1 MGLFAMCIPYFPNKL
16 YGHIA
21 YARKHPRG
29 LVDAFGRMRYAPTW
43 DVCGIYI
50 PSFIFG
56 LYTMMQKGRTRLI
69 PLHQVHGFVHIGS
82 CVAGCISVLPSVLI
96 GRTVVLVYKDCSP
109 GTLKQQYWFI
119 GTGRTAVVFAYAAT
133 VYFGIIRILCFLFNS
148 SENSA

>member
-1 MGLFAMCIPYFPNKL
+1 MGLFAIWIQQKLSGLFENPLKHLVVFFPSL
-16 YGHIA
+16 G
-21 YARKHPRG
+21 G
-29 LVDAFGRMRYAPTW
+29 LIYAPTW

-69 PLHQVHGFVHIGS
+69 PLHQVHGFVHTGS
-82 CVAGCISVLPSVLI
+82 CVAGCIPVLPSVLI
-96 GRTVVLVYKDCSP
+96 GRTVVPVYKDCSP

-133 VYFGIIRILCFLFNS
+133 VYFGIIRISCFLFNS